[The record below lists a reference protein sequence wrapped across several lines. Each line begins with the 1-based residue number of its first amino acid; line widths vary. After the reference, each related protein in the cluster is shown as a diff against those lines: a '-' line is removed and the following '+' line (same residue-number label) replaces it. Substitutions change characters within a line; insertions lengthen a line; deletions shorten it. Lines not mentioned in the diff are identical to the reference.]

1 MSSDPYVYP
10 GTNVLK
16 NLAGL
21 PDSDRLRRFERM
33 VTTLRAE
40 QGSPRGQFDL
50 AHLKAIHRHLFQD
63 VYSWAGELR
72 TIQLSKGGSD
82 FLFTQ
87 FLEQGVADVNRRIV
101 RSRFFQGS
109 TAATFAKGA
118 SIVMGDL
125 NHCHPFREGNGR
137 TQFQFLKQLAHTA
150 GHKIAL
156 SRLDRDA
163 WNAASKAAND
173 GSYMEM
179 EAVLLT
185 ALAPRAPARAHD
197 RSSSLEMAR

>member
-21 PDSDRLRRFERM
+21 TDSDRLRRFERM
-33 VTTLRAE
+33 VTTVRAE
-40 QGSPRGQFDL
+40 QGSPRGRFDL
-50 AHLKAIHRHLFQD
+50 PHLKAIHRHLFQD

-72 TIQLSKGGSD
+72 IIQLSKGGSD

-87 FLEQGVADVNRRIV
+87 FLEKGVADVHRRIV
-101 RSRFFQGS
+101 RNRFFQGS
-109 TAATFAKGA
+109 TADAFAKGA

-137 TQFQFLKQLAHTA
+137 TQLQFLKQLAYGA
-150 GHKIAL
+150 GHHL
-156 SRLDRDA
+156 SLTRLDRHA
-163 WNAASKAAND
+163 WNSASKEANS
-173 GSYMEM
+173 GSYDAM
-179 EAVLLT
+179 EAALL
-185 ALAPRAPARAHD
+185 AAISPG
-197 RSSSLEMAR
+197 RSHSQSRGAAVEMAR

>member
-1 MSSDPYVYP
+1 MSNDPYIYP
-10 GTNVLK
+10 DTGVLK
-16 NLAGL
+16 NIPGL
-21 PDSDRLRRFERM
+21 TNRDQLQRFERM
-33 VTTLRAE
+33 ATTIRAE
-40 QGSPRGQFDL
+40 QGAPRGQFDL
-50 AHLKAIHRHLFQD
+50 PHLKAIHRHLFQD

-109 TAATFAKGA
+109 TPATFARGA
-118 SIVMGDL
+118 SVVMGDL

-137 TQFQFLKQLAHTA
+137 TQLQFLKQLAHTA

-156 SRLDRDA
+156 TRLDRDA

-173 GSYMEM
+173 GSYVEM
-179 EAVLLT
+179 EAVLM
-185 ALAPRAPARAHD
+185 AAINPRMPARARD
-197 RSSSLEMAR
+197 RTSALEMAR